1 MDVQHANDAWLV
13 AATLC
18 AFLVLAGQV
27 TLESGLVR
35 AKHSVN
41 AAAKALV
48 QAGLSVLIIWAFGE
62 GLMATGDGHRLIGQ
76 GPFFPDA
83 EAAGPAL
90 LFHIALAAGAATI
103 LSGPLAERATLRGY
117 ALAVLIFT
125 AAILPPVVHW
135 AWATAADGAG
145 WLKAIGFI
153 DLAGGTVIHV
163 AAAAAALAA
172 ARAVG
177 PRSGRFG
184 GVRRF
189 PVIQSQS
196 FPFAALGVLL
206 LWLGWFGIAAGQAMA
221 ARLPLAPVVLN
232 LVLAGAAGI
241 TITFLL
247 NQLRPADVTII
258 HLVQAALAGVIAA
271 SAGPHLFSPLG
282 AITVGAAGAVA
293 ALIGARLIEAAEI
306 DDALG
311 MASVHLFGGALGT
324 LALAANNP
332 QAPFTQLAAQ
342 ILGVMAVAGF
352 AWSIMA
358 LALVAGRTIVKLRVD
373 GDQERIGLN
382 VAEHGMT
389 TDVALL
395 VGQMTAVSRHSSSFA
410 YLEADADSEIG
421 QVAREYNRAIDIF
434 RAQVTGVKA
443 QLDDAE
449 AIIGETSA
457 AHAKLQA
464 DLALRDEKLEEAT
477 REVALLTDQLA
488 RSLVTVQGL
497 KSLRI
502 GIVKLV
508 GRTFRAPIERLHAMA
523 KRAEATREPAD
534 IDALIEAAREES
546 ARLARRL
553 ADVIDYAQV
562 STFETPPVADRVAVE
577 KLIAEINLL
586 YRPRAAAKGLK
597 LRVVWGPDII
607 GMAASATALRRIMGE
622 LVGSAIE
629 TTLTGGLVSL
639 SAQRGKDDQ
648 LILDVVDSGG
658 GISPGEIA
666 AALDPLAERIYGA
679 GEEPAGLGLALV
691 KKLVDL
697 HGGTFTI
704 RSKPGIGT
712 QVRVTIRAAHLT
724 EPLARTA

>member
-48 QAGLSVLIIWAFGE
+48 QAGLSVLIIWAIGE
-62 GLMATGDGHRLIGQ
+62 GLMATGDGHRLIGH
-76 GPFFPDA
+76 GPFLPGA
-83 EAAGPAL
+83 EAAGPIL

-103 LSGPLAERATLRGY
+103 LSGPLAERTTLRGY
-117 ALAVLIFT
+117 ALAVAVFT
-125 AAILPPVVHW
+125 AVILPPVVHW
-135 AWATAADGAG
+135 AWAVSADGAG

-153 DLAGGTVIHV
+153 DLAGGAVIHV
-163 AAAAAALAA
+163 TGGAAALAA
-172 ARAVG
+172 AWMIG
-177 PRSGRFG
+177 PRSGRFD
-184 GVRRF
+184 GVRRL

-206 LWLGWFGIAAGQAMA
+206 LWLGWFGIAAGQTMA
-221 ARLPLAPVVLN
+221 AGVPLAPVVLN

-241 TITFLL
+241 AAVFVL
-247 NQLRPADVTII
+247 NQLRPAEVTVI
-258 HLVQAALAGVIAA
+258 HLVHAALAGVIAA
-271 SAGPHLFSPLG
+271 GAGAQLFSP
-282 AITVGAAGAVA
+282 AGAVA
-293 ALIGARLIEAAEI
+293 IGTAGALAALVGARLVEALKI

-311 MASVHLFGGALGT
+311 MASVHLFAGALGT
-324 LALAANNP
+324 LALATTSGE
-332 QAPFTQLAAQ
+332 APFMLLAVQA
-342 ILGVMAVAGF
+342 LGVLAIAGF
-352 AWSIMA
+352 ASGMMTLA
-358 LALVAGRTIVKLRVD
+358 LAGGRMILKLRVD
-373 GDQERIGLN
+373 ADQERIGLN

-395 VGQMTAVSRHSSSFA
+395 VGQMSAVNRHSSSFA
-410 YLEADADSEIG
+410 YLDADGDGEIG
-421 QVAREYNRAIDIF
+421 QVAREYNRAVDIF
-434 RAQVTGVKA
+434 RAQITGVKTELS
-443 QLDDAE
+443 QAE
-449 AIIGETSA
+449 AVIDETSA
-457 AHAKLQA
+457 AFARLQA
-464 DLALRDEKLEEAT
+464 DLAQRDEKLEEAA

-502 GIVKLV
+502 GLVKLV

-553 ADVIDYAQV
+553 ADVIDYAEV
-562 STFETPPVADRVAVE
+562 STFETPPATDRMAVE
-577 KLIAEINLL
+577 KLIAEINMI
-586 YRPRAAAKGLK
+586 YRPRADAKRLK
-597 LRVVWGPDII
+597 LRVVWGPEIS

-622 LVGSAIE
+622 LVGNAIDR
-629 TTLTGGLVSL
+629 TGSGGLVSL
-639 SAQRGKDDQ
+639 SAQRGGDGQ
-648 LILDVVDSGG
+648 LILDVVDSGA
-658 GISPGEIA
+658 GISPGAIA

-679 GEEPAGLGLALV
+679 DEEPAGLGLALV

-697 HGGTFTI
+697 YGGTFTI

-712 QVRVTIRAAHLT
+712 QVRVMIRPAHLS
-724 EPLARTA
+724 EPIARPA